1 MPPRASGRRRLLPL
15 ALVAAGLIAVVLVVG
30 LTGADGGWISSWWR
44 GSGDEATSEDL
55 LAPAAAVPGAAGGP
69 TLRAAPSA
77 KPRETHGPV
86 TVTVTDLQGVAV
98 EGLRVLAVVTEPPK
112 EDGTVTT
119 SETAGLTD
127 ASGRARF
134 ADLPY
139 DGRARVFASA
149 LRPGDDTTSS
159 ATNLLSG
166 LPWVISRT
174 ATSFTLFRRAAEPA
188 GGAEAPPEVTDE
200 AAEAE
205 LTEEV
210 VEEEEV
216 VQPHV
221 VSMASVEPGIFTFMP
236 SASAPGAVLAEAVVL
251 GPELTLAIDRGLPLR
266 LDVRE
271 GGEGRLRPDARW
283 QVRPRLV
290 WADDAYGATT
300 LPLQRGR
307 PATVTCRVEAPR
319 GFVARKEASW
329 STTIHPLAQRLVAT
343 YPLRPA
349 VEVILL
355 VPPEGMPYRAEDWE
369 GTVTVAGVTLENP
382 ELHVDAQGRLHV
394 QGGAHIVGD
403 RVEVSGTLA
412 KRFHASGEGFIGGD
426 SRDPVLVRLA
436 LASPEVPA
444 ATFNQEVPAATFYNE
459 LVFDLGSGHLSELR
473 LSAGAGIRVRV
484 SENLLVTTGE
494 QDGVA
499 PGYTGRLVE
508 RPLPEVPRRAPLPV
522 RSVAWHGGPAA
533 GALLRLGDQEL
544 AADAQGRATFH
555 DVPDG
560 QASIQVLGAGATTTI
575 ALEVGPGARPEAVLV
590 APVGGTLEIEVVDSE
605 GRPLP
610 YAHVELTQSGELPH
624 MDCVDGVQ
632 RLDPYTDAAG
642 RRTLRFVTPG
652 PVKVRAY
659 YGTRNAECEL
669 LLVDGATETARLV
682 LPVLKPP
689 PPPEPPASD
698 APPEK

>member
-1 MPPRASGRRRLLPL
+1 MSIPPRASGRRRLLPL
-15 ALVAAGLIAVVLVVG
+15 ALVAAGLVAVVLVVG

-44 GSGDEATSEDL
+44 GSGEDAASEDL
-55 LAPAAAVPGAAGGP
+55 LAPAATAPGAAGGP

-112 EDGTVTT
+112 EDSSVTT

-149 LRPGDDTTSS
+149 LQPGDATPSSLTTLVSE
-159 ATNLLSG
+159 

-174 ATSFTLFRRAAEPA
+174 ANSFSIFQRPEAEPA
-188 GGAEAPPEVTDE
+188 EGDEALVEVTEE
-200 AAEAE
+200 AAKTELAE
-205 LTEEV
+205 ETETVLTEE
-210 VEEEEV
+210 EV
-216 VQPHV
+216 LR
-221 VSMASVEPGIFTFMP
+221 SVTPLEPQIFTFMP
-236 SASAPGAVLAEAVVL
+236 GAGALGLVLAEAVVS

-290 WADDAYGATT
+290 WADDAYGAAT
-300 LPLQRGR
+300 LPLQRGK
-307 PATVTCRVEAPR
+307 PTTVTCRVEAPR

-369 GTVTVAGVTLENP
+369 GTVTVAGVALENP

-412 KRFHASGEGFIGGD
+412 KRFQASGEGFIGGD
-426 SRDPVLVRLA
+426 PRDPVLVPLSLVA
-436 LASPEVPA
+436 IGPPA
-444 ATFNQEVPAATFYNE
+444 DPAGFVLLEGSTFDWNVVT
-459 LVFDLGSGHLSELR
+459 
-473 LSAGAGIRVRV
+473 GAGIRLRV
-484 SENLLVTTGE
+484 ADLSTGSLRVVAIGE

-499 PGYTGRLVE
+499 PGFTNVRVLE
-508 RPLPEVPRRAPLPV
+508 RMPPAPPRRAPLAV
-522 RSVAWHGGPAA
+522 RAVAWHGGPAA
-533 GALLRLGDQEL
+533 GAILRLGDQEL
-544 AADAQGRATFH
+544 TADAQGRATFL

-560 QASIQVLGAGATTTI
+560 QASIQVLGAGASTTI
-575 ALEVGPGARPEAVLV
+575 PLEVGPGARPETVLV

-610 YAHVELTQSGELPH
+610 YAHVELTQSGDLPH

-659 YGTRNAECEL
+659 YGTRSTEVLDLPL
-669 LLVDGATETARLV
+669 LDATTETARLV
-682 LPVLKPP
+682 LPVLKAPP
-689 PPPEPPASD
+689 PPAPPASD